1 MSIIQ
6 RKRDRKKDGTRFYH
20 FKNGNIICR
29 LDATLNRYDWEQLQ
43 VLFNFIYSQGK
54 AAGSEERAAE
64 IRMAL
69 GFEDTK

>member
-1 MSIIQ
+1 MTV
-6 RKRDRKKDGTRFYH
+6 KKMAPG
-20 FKNGNIICR
+20 
-29 LDATLNRYDWEQLQ
+29 LEQLQ